1 MPSARTMSLLECNNL
16 IHVDLAGKIMTI
28 PSIKKQLFS
37 VSVLITLGLSG
48 CSDPIVNSDISS
60 TSGSVSQTGQQ
71 EATRESKPADQNRS
85 LVSEITYFDFD
96 SAALSA
102 ETKVVLDS
110 AINKFAKNPSAR
122 IVISG
127 HADERGTREYNL
139 ALGHQRASNVADYIV
154 AKGIDGLRVK
164 KVSYGKERPMVKG
177 SNETAWSKNRRVEI
191 NEE

>member
-1 MPSARTMSLLECNNL
+1 MSLLECNNL

>member
-164 KVSYGKERPMVKG
+164 KVSYGKEIPMVKG
-177 SNETAWSKNRRVEI
+177 SNETEWSKNRRVEI